1 MVRVLRVLL
10 LAALLIL
17 LGVGAVWVGKHAPVP
32 SNRASARELARVRK
46 LERAHRALVRR
57 LRARARRAEALERAR
72 TRWARRANG
81 ICRRAVG
88 VERTAL
94 RRIGQARS
102 AGEFFDVLSTTQG
115 ESRAVLSELEALP
128 PPPGR
133 AASFQ
138 RMVRAYEAGSSLG
151 DEAVAAL
158 RRGDAAGALRIVQRA
173 LRVGE
178 HGDEVARNLGAY
190 VCADGIFAD
199 SS

>member
-72 TRWARRANG
+72 NRWARRANG
-81 ICRRAVG
+81 ICGRAVG

-115 ESRAVLSELEALP
+115 ES
-128 PPPGR
+128 
-133 AASFQ
+133 
-138 RMVRAYEAGSSLG
+138 
-151 DEAVAAL
+151 
-158 RRGDAAGALRIVQRA
+158 
-173 LRVGE
+173 
-178 HGDEVARNLGAY
+178 
-190 VCADGIFAD
+190 
-199 SS
+199 